1 MACAWQIRYAVI
13 VPQGNKAK
21 ENETMILADKIIELR
36 KKNGWSQEE
45 LAEQLGVSRQ
55 SISKWE
61 GAQSVP
67 DMARII
73 RLSELFGVST
83 DYLLKDNIERTEPA
97 EDGAVEALAR
107 TVSMEEASAF
117 LQVRDLN
124 SRRTALGVL
133 LCIISPVALIL
144 LGGAHDLGMIALSE
158 AQAAGIGLVV
168 MLLMIASAVALFI
181 TCNQRAS
188 RFEYLEQEDI
198 ETLYGVDGMV
208 RDRQEKFRPV
218 HTSLLTVGVVL
229 CVLAVLP
236 LFFSLIINGDKE
248 TFVSIVCVGLLLVLI
263 ALGVL
268 LIVRSSMVWDGFKML
283 LEEGDYSRE
292 SKAARKRSDP
302 LSGIYWGLVTAGYL
316 AWSFITMDWG
326 RTWIVWP
333 VAGVAYGAV
342 VAIAN
347 ALHRKD
353 D

>member
-1 MACAWQIRYAVI
+1 
-13 VPQGNKAK
+13 
-21 ENETMILADKIIELR
+21 MILADKIIELR

-117 LQVRDLN
+117 LQMRDLN

-133 LCIISPVALIL
+133 LCIISPVVLIL

-181 TCNQRAS
+181 ICGQRAS
-188 RFEYLEQEDI
+188 RFEYLEQEPI

-218 HTSLLTVGVVL
+218 HTRLLTVGVVL

-236 LFFSLIINGDKE
+236 LFFSLIFNGEKE
-248 TFVSIVCVGLLLVLI
+248 TFATICCVSLLFTLV

-268 LIVRSSMVWDGFKML
+268 LIVRGSMVWDSFKML

-292 SKAARKRSDP
+292 AKSARKRFEP
-302 LSGIYWGLVTAGYL
+302 LSGVYWGLVTAGYL

-342 VAIAN
+342 LAIAK